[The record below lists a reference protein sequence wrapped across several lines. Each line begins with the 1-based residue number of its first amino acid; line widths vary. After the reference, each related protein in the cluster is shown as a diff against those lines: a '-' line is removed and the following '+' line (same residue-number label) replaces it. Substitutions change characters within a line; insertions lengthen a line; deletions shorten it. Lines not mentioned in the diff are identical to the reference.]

1 MNGVVYPRG
10 VLFDVCLLALGGM
23 RGRDVRISFNG
34 ESRCTK
40 RFLQNIIEL
49 VNEPRGN
56 RDGRLFGIA
65 AEGTDEGGPD
75 MAVGEANMA
84 VGI

>member
-1 MNGVVYPRG
+1 MVYPRG

-23 RGRDVRISFNG
+23 RGRGVRISFNG

-65 AEGTDEGGPD
+65 AEGTDEGVRIWPW
-75 MAVGEANMA
+75 VRRT
-84 VGI
+84 